1 MIMNKYLKH
10 DPMKQLLDTSDPVIR
25 YLTLR
30 DIFGS
35 AASEIERAD
44 AHRDMMQSPH
54 VTSLLDSAVDA
65 VLGDKV
71 NFDTYYRGTYW
82 KFAEAV
88 NAGLDNS
95 HSVIRKTGEFIM
107 DHFCMNS
114 GGFTLHTNPPAE
126 DACITGE
133 IVRLLLLAGFRDDR
147 IHRSVEW
154 IIAHQRYD
162 GGWLHSPGN
171 SMLDIFRLLLFRHPG
186 NPGKTDANI
195 TRASCIYA
203 TIACAE
209 ALSLYKHIDITV
221 TRSISKAAEY
231 FLTHRLFVDVSDT
244 GVSSRLSAGRNQNF
258 SVPGYPLVCQYDIL
272 RGLLFIADN
281 DVFSDRRS
289 GDAFNYI
296 ISQQDHNGMLPFRNR
311 GNGMLFTGREKE
323 KNSVLEMKWVTLN
336 MMRLLKKTGNY
347 SCSSC

>member
-1 MIMNKYLKH
+1 MNKYLKH
-10 DPMKQLLDTSDPVIR
+10 DPIKLLLETSDPVIR

-30 DIFGS
+30 DLFGS
-35 AASEIERAD
+35 AADGIDLAD
-44 AHRDMMQSPH
+44 AHRAIMQSPY
-54 VTSLLDSAVDA
+54 VKALIDSAVDN
-65 VLGDKV
+65 VLGDKI

-95 HSVIRKTGEFIM
+95 HMIIRKTGEFIM

-133 IVRLLLLAGFRDDR
+133 IVRFLLLAGFRDDR

-154 IIAHQRYD
+154 IIAHQRQD

-171 SMLDIFRLLLFRHPG
+171 SLLDILRMLLFRHPG
-186 NPGKTDANI
+186 NPGKTDADI
-195 TRASCIYA
+195 TRTSCIYA

-231 FLTHRLFVDVSDT
+231 FLTHRLFVDVSDS

-258 SVPGYPLVCQYDIL
+258 SVPGYPLLCQYDIL

-281 DVFSDRRS
+281 DAFPDRRS
-289 GDAFNYI
+289 GDAFNSI
-296 ISQQDHNGMLPFRNR
+296 VSQQDHNGMLHFRNR
-311 GNGMLFTGREKE
+311 SNGMLFHGRKKE
-323 KNSVLEMKWVTLN
+323 NDTVHEMKWVTLN
-336 MMRLLKKTGNY
+336 MMRLLKKSGNY
-347 SCSSC
+347 TCGSQ